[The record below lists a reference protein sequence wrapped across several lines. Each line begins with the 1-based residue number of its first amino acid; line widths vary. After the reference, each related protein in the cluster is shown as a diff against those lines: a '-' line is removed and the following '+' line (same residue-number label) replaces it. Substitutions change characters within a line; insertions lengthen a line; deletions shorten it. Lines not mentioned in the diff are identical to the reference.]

1 MSSKRREP
9 VLVLPRINLVFRMTF
24 CFDVRLCCW
33 AAFVLFLWIA
43 LSGCQRTV
51 TEPIPD
57 AFKRSGTFIQS
68 LPYDHPDSCVLLIR
82 QNVPPKWQG
91 AAYENMFLDGPEDSS
106 LELGFQHLDVYENNF
121 PADTAWEFVQLWR
134 GHLYIHLGR
143 LDSAQACLQASYESS
158 IRHGRYIRASDAQE
172 GLATIYYKQGNT
184 AQAIRS
190 FLVVYDAVKNLDTS
204 QVLRR
209 HTAMANIAAAYSQS
223 DDQREALIWVQRS
236 LPLVAD
242 ERTPNLRVLKVD
254 GYKQLAVI
262 YERLNLPDSA
272 ILMAKMALEL
282 QEKYQTIN
290 DRPALLTILGDAYL
304 TKGAC
309 QTALQYMLKGLR
321 SRRAGRPTYRLL
333 EEGSIADAYRCLGRL
348 DSAEILYKRLLQS
361 PDPSTLSH
369 AYASLSDVYARQGQY
384 KAAYDAIQGSLKIR
398 QKMFDD
404 KQIQAMAIAKSELEL
419 ERTQHQLT
427 QSEQQHQNERLQKL
441 VVALALSLAL
451 AMTLG
456 LFLRQRSRHR
466 LLKQEHLLLE
476 QERKLLGQEKELAE
490 TRALLH
496 EQELERTQVTLQH
509 TQNELANTTAQ
520 LLALK
525 TQLIEEL
532 ELRLTTG
539 IGIDH
544 SANDESTPS
553 GSAENHELPRMKILN
568 EKDWARFRERFE
580 EQIPGFFGHLK
591 TQYPTM
597 STAEIRLFML
607 MKLNF
612 DNLEISEALGIS
624 KESVWRSRHRLSKK
638 LCLTETGDLDGFVRG
653 FG

>member
-1 MSSKRREP
+1 M
-9 VLVLPRINLVFRMTF
+9 
-24 CFDVRLCCW
+24 
-33 AAFVLFLWIA
+33 
-43 LSGCQRTV
+43 
-51 TEPIPD
+51 PD
-57 AFKRSGTFIQS
+57 AYKQSGAFIQS
-68 LPYDHPDSCVLLIR
+68 LPYYNPDSCVLLIR

-91 AAYENMFLDGPEDSS
+91 AAYENMFLDGPEDSP
-106 LELGFQHLDVYENNF
+106 LELGFQHLDAYEKNF
-121 PADTAWEFVQLWR
+121 PADTAREFALLWR
-134 GHLYIHLGR
+134 GRLYKHLGR
-143 LDSAQACLQASYESS
+143 LDSAQTCLEASYESS
-158 IRHGRYIRASDAQE
+158 IRHGRYIRAGDAQE
-172 GLATIYYKQGNT
+172 GLAGIYYQQGNT

-190 FLVVYDAVKNLDTS
+190 FLAVYDAVKNLDTS
-204 QVLRR
+204 QVMRK
-209 HTAMANIAAAYSQS
+209 HNAMGNVASAYSQS
-223 DDQREALIWVQRS
+223 DDQREALAWLQRS

-254 GYKQLAVI
+254 NYKQLAVI

-272 ILMAKMALEL
+272 ILMARAALEL

-304 TKGAC
+304 AKGVC
-309 QTALQYMLKGLR
+309 QTALQYMLEGIR
-321 SRRAGRPTYRLL
+321 SRRADRPNYRLL

-361 PDPSTLSH
+361 PYPTTLSH
-369 AYASLSDVYARQGQY
+369 AYANLSDIYARQGQY
-384 KAAYDAIQGSLKIR
+384 KAAYDAIQSSLKIR

-404 KQIQAMAIAKSELEL
+404 KQIQAMAVAKSELQL
-419 ERTQHQLT
+419 EQTQHQLA
-427 QSEQQHQNERLQKL
+427 QSKQQHQNERLQKL
-441 VVALALSLAL
+441 VVALTLSFALGIALSL
-451 AMTLG
+451 
-456 LFLRQRSRHR
+456 FFRQRSRHR
-466 LLKQEHLLLE
+466 LLEQEHLLLE

-496 EQELERTQVTLQH
+496 EQELKRTQVTLQD

-532 ELRLTTG
+532 QLRFT
-539 IGIDH
+539 ISMDH
-544 SANDESTPS
+544 SANDESAPP
-553 GSAENHELPRMKILN
+553 GSAENHELPRMKILT

-580 EQIPGFFGHLK
+580 EQLPGFFGHLK

-597 STAEIRLFML
+597 STAETRLFML

-638 LCLTETGDLDGFVRG
+638 LGLTETGDLDGFVQG